1 MTGLLVMYVIPA
13 SSTTNIRLV
22 CGKTPYSGRLEVEHG
37 GQWGTVCDDE
47 FTVTSAK
54 VVCRMLGFADT
65 GLLIYLK
72 RALIA

>member
-1 MTGLLVMYVIPA
+1 MFEGFRLLVNRDGYYYYCSIKVSA
-13 SSTTNIRLV
+13 TNIRLV
-22 CGKTPYSGRLEVEHG
+22 GGKTPYSGRLEVEHG

-65 GLLIYLK
+65 G
-72 RALIA
+72 